1 MKAKKIR
8 NVVVFLAA
16 TMLTSCGNGI
26 GITSDKNSLF
36 GEIPYIYEKRQVEIA
51 KKMKTATESKDKKAM
66 LAIVADMQTAFEE
79 AKQEAQP
86 LAEEMVGK
94 VLPYAIQEELPYRI
108 VSDIRVEK
116 VLLPQI
122 GLISSSNKGTR
133 LRVKFD
139 AVVTDKVK
147 NNFRLHYLM
156 MSDDETIDIG
166 CTSMLSNKEV
176 GDTLHM
182 EETIYAPEVPS
193 KHLKNCNL
201 LKFIDDEMYTSEQK
215 NIREKH
221 KQWDAEM
228 KNELGIKDIK

>member
-1 MKAKKIR
+1 MKVKSILGIA
-8 NVVVFLAA
+8 VCLAA
-16 TMLTSCGNGI
+16 VMLTSCGNGA
-26 GITSDKNSLF
+26 GSVAGKNSLF
-36 GEIPYIYEKRQVEIA
+36 GEIPGIYEKRQVEIA
-51 KKMKTATESKDKKAM
+51 KKMKTATESKDEKAI

-122 GLISSSNKGTR
+122 GLMGSDKGTR

-139 AVVTDKVK
+139 AVITGEVK
-147 NNFRLHYLM
+147 NFFRLYYLM
-156 MSDDETIDIG
+156 MSDDGIAGAG
-166 CTSMLSNKEV
+166 CTSVLSNKAV

-182 EETIYAPEVPS
+182 EETVYAPEVPA
-193 KHLKNCNL
+193 KYLGNCNL
-201 LKFIDDEMYTSEQK
+201 LKFIGEEMYSSEQK
-215 NIREKH
+215 SIREKH
-221 KQWDAEM
+221 KQWNDEM
-228 KNELGIKDIK
+228 KAELGILDKK

>member
-122 GLISSSNKGTR
+122 GLMGGDKGTR

-139 AVVTDKVK
+139 AVITGEVK
-147 NNFRLHYLM
+147 NFFRLYYLM
-156 MSDDETIDIG
+156 MSDDGIAGAG

-182 EETIYAPEVPS
+182 EETVYAPEVPS